1 MNGKKIYLYLLLSAL
16 ISFSCSNIKSAPVNE
31 LVITN
36 DAVFYSGD
44 TLISAEMR
52 RFYKNKEQRENAL
65 NVVKYK
71 LKNTS
76 DKRMLFL
83 IRDTELVK
91 VYGLQIQIKENEKLV
106 RSGHTMVTFDNNAID
121 SCSFCKGHLIFEQE
135 QEADRRFKKL
145 GAKKNVRLFSSYLTQ
160 SVILEPN
167 ETREFSALISLPLF
181 VELDPKTIQ
190 TPSGF
195 DLKSDGIYTFSL
207 IYELNK
213 KELFDELS
221 QEQIKELQDNN
232 IEVFD
237 GKIISNEVKLTPKF

>member
-16 ISFSCSNIKSAPVNE
+16 INFSCSNTKSAPVNE

-36 DAVFYSGD
+36 ETVYYSGD
-44 TLISAEMR
+44 TLNSNR
-52 RFYKNKEQRENAL
+52 RDLYESKEQRENAL

-135 QEADRRFKKL
+135 QETDRRLKKL

-195 DLKSDGIYTFSL
+195 DLKSDGIYTFAL
-207 IYELNK
+207 VYELDK

-221 QEQIKELQDNN
+221 QEQIKELDDNN

-237 GKIISNEVKLTPKF
+237 GKIISNEVKLKPKF